1 MFMPSHTEIKPSE
14 IRIKEAAETKASVMA
29 VGCPWCM
36 SMFEDASKTTGVDQ
50 ILSILEVCELVAESM
65 GIA

>member
-1 MFMPSHTEIKPSE
+1 
-14 IRIKEAAETKASVMA
+14 MA

-50 ILSILEVCELVAESM
+50 TMKILEVCELVAESM
-65 GIA
+65 EII